1 MNIYIYNCNNTFNY
15 GSMMMGENFI
25 SYLDKISKTKNKY
38 FVETNDNVN
47 TKRLR
52 EATGLKNIH
61 SADMDSLFKRKLTKY
76 DYIYSYIKIKKMTSN
91 LATEMDLIIVLGGDD
106 FTEDYGWKRPVL
118 NAIKLVLLKRAGLN
132 VVMIGQSMGPYY
144 LYRKPIMK
152 SLLKKLDNIYA
163 RDAIT
168 YKYLEGLGLK
178 NISFIDDLA
187 LLPLTKQEEKERTR
201 KYITYCPSELIYRY
215 TKEGDRSHW
224 IEFNLFMIDKIL
236 NKYPDK
242 KLVLLAHVLKPDT
255 VDDRKIVKELY
266 ESVKNLYINRII
278 VEDNEMYPYQV
289 RNYIQQSYCTIS
301 SRMHPI
307 VSSIQCEIPAIALSY
322 SNKYWGIIGERF
334 GLEDYIVDVRYMTYD
349 EMKMKF
355 NALLDKVDA
364 EYNNIQIQMRDKN
377 KLAKKSIMNALKK
390 VATLK

>member
-1 MNIYIYNCNNTFNY
+1 M
-15 GSMMMGENFI
+15 
-25 SYLDKISKTKNKY
+25 
-38 FVETNDNVN
+38 
-47 TKRLR
+47 
-52 EATGLKNIH
+52 
-61 SADMDSLFKRKLTKY
+61 
-76 DYIYSYIKIKKMTSN
+76 
-91 LATEMDLIIVLGGDD
+91 
-106 FTEDYGWKRPVL
+106 
-118 NAIKLVLLKRAGLN
+118 
-132 VVMIGQSMGPYY
+132 
-144 LYRKPIMK
+144 
-152 SLLKKLDNIYA
+152 
-163 RDAIT
+163 
-168 YKYLEGLGLK
+168 
-178 NISFIDDLA
+178 
-187 LLPLTKQEEKERTR
+187 
-201 KYITYCPSELIYRY
+201 
-215 TKEGDRSHW
+215 
-224 IEFNLFMIDKIL
+224 
-236 NKYPDK
+236 
-242 KLVLLAHVLKPDT
+242 VLLAHVLKPDT